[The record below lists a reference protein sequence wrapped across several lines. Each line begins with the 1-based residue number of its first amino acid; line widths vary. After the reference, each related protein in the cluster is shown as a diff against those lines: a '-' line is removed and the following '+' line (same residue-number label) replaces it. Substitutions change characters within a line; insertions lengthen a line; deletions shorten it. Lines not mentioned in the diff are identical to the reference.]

1 MPPVRLQKYLAECG
15 IASRR
20 ACEAMILAGRVQV
33 NGEVAAIGRT
43 IEPEQDKVAID
54 GRALQKDEKVYIVL
68 NKPSGS
74 VTTASDT
81 HGRKTVLDC
90 VRGARARVFPVG
102 RLDMDVE
109 GVLLLT
115 NDGDLAHRLIHPS
128 FEVKKIY
135 HACVRGHFGDE
146 AKHRLEQGVMLE
158 DGMTAPARV
167 HVLKLGKSSS
177 HIELT
182 IHEGR
187 KHEVKRMCA
196 AVGHPVRSL
205 QRVAFGELRA
215 TGLRPGEWR
224 YLTPAETQALRRRA
238 GMPESGSPK
247 AASGPPRD
255 RGARATS

>member
-1 MPPVRLQKYLAECG
+1 MALVRLQKYLAECG

-33 NGEVAAIGRT
+33 NGEVAVIGRT
-43 IEPEQDKVAID
+43 IEPDVDAVAID
-54 GRALQKDEKVYIVL
+54 GRPMAKDDKVYIVL

-90 VRGARARVFPVG
+90 VRGSRARVFPVG

-135 HACVRGHFGDE
+135 HAWVRGQFGEE
-146 AKHRLEQGVMLE
+146 AVHRLEQGVMLD

-167 HVLKLGKSSS
+167 SVLKLGKNSSL
-177 HIELT
+177 IELT

-205 QRVAFGELRA
+205 QRIAFGELRA
-215 TGLRPGEWR
+215 NGLRPGEWR
-224 YLTPAETQALRRRA
+224 YLSASEIQSLRRRA
-238 GMPESGSPK
+238 GMDTASPRTAPK
-247 AASGPPRD
+247 NPHDGA
-255 RGARATS
+255 ARATS